1 MSYTD
6 ENLKEAYFGD
16 LYELSLDEAV
26 AKLHEGLSSPDQA
39 TVAEIKAALFRDIKN
54 GDLKL
59 VRGTVNLIGKNNL
72 NPPVLSADLLPA
84 WAEKNGLEIENN
96 GTWFDYMMDEAELAI
111 ILEDKLESLR
121 ALQRAGKNISELSE
135 IKNEIQQDRDL
146 KIAMEYEKLK
156 AQQAQA
162 NKPINPRTEASY
174 LTIICALLDFIEGK
188 TPTIN
193 AHPDFKTE
201 SKLIDILET
210 QYTGY
215 NGMSK
220 SNLSRVFPKSRR
232 TVNAEK

>member
-16 LYELSLDEAV
+16 LYELSLDEAA

-39 TVAEIKAALFRDIKN
+39 TAAEIKAALFRDIKN

-72 NPPVLSADLLPA
+72 NPPVISADLLPT
-84 WAEKNGLEIENN
+84 WAEKNGLEIESN

-135 IKNEIQQDRDL
+135 IKNEIQQD
-146 KIAMEYEKLK
+146 
-156 AQQAQA
+156 QA
-162 NKPINPRTEASY
+162 NKPINTRTEASY

-210 QYTGY
+210 QYVGY